1 MDEKVKIKDLIKI
14 LKKRFLIILLTT
26 LCITGFIIIST
37 LYIMKPTY
45 QYSTQVLAGSLS
57 LDNVAINQVQENR
70 QLALSY
76 MDTIK
81 SPHIMIGVKRELK
94 LPRSNYELLKQ
105 VSVTNRDSSQ
115 IVTISVKDSNPKLAK
130 SIALSAAKQSID
142 KFKNFANV
150 NQITIMNSSNGI
162 EEAELLFP
170 KPKFVISISIVIGLF
185 AGIACAL
192 LREHFDDAAFGDCEI
207 DHLGLTLLGRVKLK
221 TKRNKKKRKTR
232 YKALS
237 QANTV
242 DTLTD
247 KRKHSFKPND
257 ANIKEQFYTIC
268 NNIDSNLAK
277 EGSPLLMVTSLAQS
291 QIIANTTAYLALA
304 YSDQRKRVLVVDT
317 NLREPSLHNVFNID
331 NSLGL
336 ITSLLGEEEQ
346 HQQQDTLIKITDYLF
361 ALPTGDII
369 YEPSTLLILNTF
381 PNLIEQWKQDFDII
395 LFHTS
400 ESLDTPDAQIV
411 AKHCDGIVLAIK
423 EGRDKLEKIVN
434 VKKQFEHSKQEI
446 TGTIIIS

>member
-1 MDEKVKIKDLIKI
+1 MDEKVIIKDFIKI
-14 LKKRFLIILLTT
+14 LKKRFLLILVTAV
-26 LCITGFIIIST
+26 CITGFIIIST
-37 LYIMKPTY
+37 LYLMKPTY

-57 LDNVAINQVQENR
+57 LDKVAINQVQENR

-94 LPRSNYELLKQ
+94 LSRSNYELLKQ

-150 NQITIMNSSNGI
+150 NQITIMDSSDGK

-170 KPKFVISISIVIGLF
+170 KPKFVISISIVLGLF
-185 AGIACAL
+185 AGIALAL
-192 LREHFDDAAFGDCEI
+192 LREHFDDASFGDCEL
-207 DHLGLTLLGRVKLK
+207 DHHGLTLLGRVKLK
-221 TKRNKKKRKTR
+221 TKRNKKNRKTR
-232 YKALS
+232 YKALP

-242 DTLTD
+242 DTLTN
-247 KRKHSFKPND
+247 KRKDSFKPND
-257 ANIKEQFYTIC
+257 ADIKEQFYTIC
-268 NNIDSNLAK
+268 NSIDFNLTK
-277 EGSPLLMVTSLAQS
+277 EKSLVLMVTSLAQS

-304 YSDQRKRVLVVDT
+304 FSDQSKRVLVVDT

-336 ITSLLGEEEQ
+336 ITFLLGEEGQ
-346 HQQQDTLIKITDYLF
+346 HQQDTLIRITDYLF
-361 ALPTGDII
+361 TLPTGDII
-369 YEPSTLLILNTF
+369 YEPATLLILNTF
-381 PNLIEQWKQDFDII
+381 PELIEHWKQDFDII

-411 AKHCDGIVLAIK
+411 AKHCDGIVLAVK
-423 EGRDKLEKIVN
+423 EGKDKLEKIVN

>member
-1 MDEKVKIKDLIKI
+1 MNEKVKIKDLIQI

-26 LCITGFIIIST
+26 ICITGFIIIST
-37 LYIMKPTY
+37 IYLMKPTY

-57 LDNVAINQVQENR
+57 LDNAAINQVQENR

-81 SPHIMIGVKRELK
+81 SPHIMIGVKKELK
-94 LPRSNYELLKQ
+94 LSRSNYELLKQ

-130 SIALSAAKQSID
+130 SIALSAAKQSIN

-150 NQITIMNSSNGI
+150 NQINIMNDSNVM

-170 KPKFVISISIVIGLF
+170 KPKFVIAISIVIGFF
-185 AGIACAL
+185 AGIALAL
-192 LREHFDDAAFGDCEI
+192 LREHFDDAAFGDCEL
-207 DHLGLTLLGRVKLK
+207 DHLGLSLLGRVKLK
-221 TKRNKKKRKTR
+221 TKRNRKKRKIR

-242 DTLTD
+242 NTLTN

-268 NNIDSNLAK
+268 NNIESNLTK
-277 EGSPLLMVTSLAQS
+277 EGSSLLMVTSLAQT
-291 QIIANTTAYLALA
+291 QFMANTTAYLALA
-304 YSDQRKRVLVVDT
+304 FSEQRKRVLVVDA
-317 NLREPSLHNVFNID
+317 NLREPSLHHVFNID

-336 ITSLLGEEEQ
+336 TTSLLGEEEQ
-346 HQQQDTLIKITDYLF
+346 HQQDIPIKITDYLF
-361 ALPTGDII
+361 GLPTGEVL
-369 YEPSTLLILNTF
+369 YEPSTLLTLETF
-381 PNLIEQWKQDFDII
+381 PHLIEKWKQNFDII

-400 ESLDTPDAQIV
+400 DSLDTPDAQIV
-411 AKHCDGIVLAIK
+411 VKHCDGIVLAIK
-423 EGRDKLEKIVN
+423 EGRDKLEKIVS
-434 VKKQFEHSKQEI
+434 VKKQFKHAKHEI
-446 TGTIIIS
+446 TGTMIIS

>member
-14 LKKRFLIILLTT
+14 LKKRYLIILLTT
-26 LCITGFIIIST
+26 LSITGFIIIST
-37 LYIMKPTY
+37 LYLMKPTY
-45 QYSTQVLAGSLS
+45 QYSTQVLAGSLT
-57 LDNVAINQVQENR
+57 LDKAAINQVQENR

-81 SPHIMIGVKRELK
+81 SPHIMIGVKKELK

-115 IVTISVKDSNPKLAK
+115 IITISVKDSNPELAK

-185 AGIACAL
+185 AGIALAL
-192 LREHFDDAAFGDCEI
+192 LREHFDDAAFGDCEL

-221 TKRNKKKRKTR
+221 TKRKKKKRKIS

-242 DTLTD
+242 DTLTN

-268 NNIDSNLAK
+268 NNIDSNLTI
-277 EGSPLLMVTSLAQS
+277 EGSPLLMVTSLDQS

-304 YSDQRKRVLVVDT
+304 FSDQRKRVLVVDT

-346 HQQQDTLIKITDYLF
+346 HPQDTLIKITDYLF

-423 EGRDKLEKIVN
+423 ERRDKLEKIVN

-446 TGTIIIS
+446 TGTMIIS